1 MGLAFYP
8 TRSEYMQMEFY
19 EVIKTR
25 RSIRSYKDTP
35 IPEESLKRVMEA
47 ARIAPSGHNR
57 QFWKFY
63 IVESEKKLKV
73 AEACICQ
80 TWIAEAPAVIVATG
94 WKVPFSRGGYMG
106 DMSFTMDVSIA
117 FTQLLLA
124 ARAEGLGTC
133 WIGDFSNDKVKK
145 ALGLPEE
152 EYVVAVTPIGYP
164 DKGVFSENTKRK
176 SLEEIMERM

>member
-1 MGLAFYP
+1 
-8 TRSEYMQMEFY
+8 MEFY

-35 IPEESLKRVMEA
+35 IPEDSLKRVMEA

-63 IVESEKKLKV
+63 LVESEEMKLKV
-73 AEACICQ
+73 AEACGGQ
-80 TWIAEAPAVIVATG
+80 MWIAGAPAVIVAVG
-94 WKVPFSRGGYMG
+94 WNIPYNRGGYMG
-106 DMSFTMDVSIA
+106 EMTFTMDVSIA
-117 FTQLLLA
+117 FTQLILA

-133 WIGDFSNDKVKK
+133 WIGDFSNEKVKK
-145 ALGLPEE
+145 AIRLPEK

-176 SLEEIMERM
+176 SLDEVMERI

>member
-1 MGLAFYP
+1 
-8 TRSEYMQMEFY
+8 MEFY

-25 RSIRSYKDTP
+25 RSIRSYKDIA
-35 IPEESLKRVMEA
+35 IPEEAMKRVMEA

-73 AEACICQ
+73 AEACGDQ
-80 TWIAEAPAVIVATG
+80 MWIAEAPVVIVAVG
-94 WKVPFSRGGYMG
+94 WEVPFSRGGYMG
-106 DMSFTMDVSIA
+106 EMTFIMDVSIA

-124 ARAEGLGTC
+124 ARAEGFGTC
-133 WIGDFSNDKVKK
+133 WIGDFSNEKVKK
-145 ALGLPEE
+145 ALDLPAR

-176 SLEEIMERM
+176 NLEEIMERI

>member
-1 MGLAFYP
+1 
-8 TRSEYMQMEFY
+8 MEFY

-25 RSIRSYKDTP
+25 RSIRSYKPTE
-35 IPEESLKRVMEA
+35 IPEESMKRVLEA

-63 IVESEKKLKV
+63 VVEEPEKKQV
-73 AEACICQ
+73 TAEACKGQ
-80 TWIAEAPAVIVATG
+80 MWIAEAPAVIVATG

-106 DMSFTMDVSIA
+106 DMTFTMDVSIA

-133 WIGDFSNDKVKK
+133 WIGDFRNDAVKN
-145 ALGLPEE
+145 ALDIPEE

-164 DKGVFSENTKRK
+164 DKGAFSENTQRK
-176 SLEEIMERM
+176 SLEEITEWI